1 MYGVIDIG
9 TTGVKLSI
17 YDENLRKTHYEKTV
31 VGFEKISQQRIE
43 QNSLQIA
50 NAVRGF
56 VKKAREKG
64 VKKMGICT
72 YRASILA
79 WRNDG
84 TPITNI
90 ITWIDGRGKEVLER
104 LSPTVK
110 FLKRFS
116 RSLNVIL
123 SPDSPA
129 ILMRWVYDNIP
140 RLIEEVKAGKA
151 YVWTLD
157 SYILYILTGK
167 FLADATNATL
177 TGLIHPRNLSEID
190 IVFELL
196 KLPKIIPEVTGNTHS
211 FGSFEDIEVS
221 ACIADQ
227 QAASVGF
234 GVLGKGEVQSTHGTG
249 SFVETVTEKLAIPT
263 SGLVPIIVLRIDD
276 EKTYGLEGF
285 VRSTGSTLEWLMKIG
300 LFKDYSEAESLL
312 KQFEKRVLLV
322 PSLGGFRI
330 PYLRDLRGM
339 ILGLGLDTSRSDI
352 LSGLA
357 LGVSLHIATILNAM
371 KKYVGGFREPLF
383 SGGGYSMSNALLQT
397 LADITGMQVAR
408 PVDVEVSSFG
418 VAKLLAL
425 SDGKL
430 SKKDLREKPAIEK
443 LFSPSLNHIDRSAML
458 DAYSK
463 LLGVISRCLRDQSLK
478 KIF

>member
-1 MYGVIDIG
+1 MYGVIDVG
-9 TTGVKLSI
+9 TTGVKLFI
-17 YDENLRKTHYEKTV
+17 YDENLRKTYHEKTV
-31 VGFEKISQQRIE
+31 VGFEKISQQYIE
-43 QNSLQIA
+43 QSSLQIA
-50 NAVRGF
+50 NVVRGF

-64 VKKMGICT
+64 VKKIGICT

-79 WRNDG
+79 WRKDG

-90 ITWIDGRGKEVLER
+90 ITWIDGRGREVLER
-104 LSPTVK
+104 LSPTAK
-110 FLKRFS
+110 ILKKLS

-129 ILMRWVYDNIP
+129 ILIRWVYDNVP

-177 TGLIHPRNLSEID
+177 TGLIHPRNFSEID

-196 KLPKIIPEVTGNTHS
+196 KLPKITPEVTGNTHL
-211 FGSFEDIEVS
+211 FGSFEDVEVC

-249 SFVETVTEKLAIPT
+249 SFVETVTEKLSIPT
-263 SGLVPIIVLRIDD
+263 SGLVPIIILRIDD

-300 LFKDYSEAESLL
+300 LFKDYSEAEMLL
-312 KQFEKRVLLV
+312 HQFDKRALLV
-322 PSLGGFRI
+322 PSFGGFRI

-339 ILGLGLDTSRSDI
+339 ILGLGLDTSSSDI

-357 LGVSLHIATILNAM
+357 LGVSLHVAIILNAM
-371 KKYVGGFREPLF
+371 KKYVREFREPLF
-383 SGGGYSMSNALLQT
+383 SGGGYSMSNAFLQT
-397 LADITGMQVAR
+397 LADITGMQVAK
-408 PVDVEVSSFG
+408 PLDVEISSFG

-443 LFSPSLNHIDRSAML
+443 LFSPSLNQVDRNTML

-463 LLGVISRCLRDQSLK
+463 LLGVISRCLRDRSLK